1 MTRVDRFLLEGS
13 VHGQTNIADSSGVAE
28 LYAINS
34 GCKDGLG
41 VIAFLTDM
49 CMDARLHIKSDSS
62 AARAMVS
69 RVGPSQKTKH
79 LQIRELFV
87 QQLVQQRR
95 VIIQKASSIENIA
108 DVGTKHLDK
117 HRLAYLARKLGRA
130 VELKDLFGNPEIN
143 SLETVELE

>member
-1 MTRVDRFLLEGS
+1 M
-13 VHGQTNIADSSGVAE
+13 HGQTNIADSSGVAE

-62 AARAMVS
+62 AARAMV
-69 RVGPSQKTKH
+69 RRIGPSQKTKH

-95 VIIQKASSIENIA
+95 VIVQKVSSLENIA
-108 DVGTKHLDK
+108 DVSTKHLDR
-117 HRLAYLARKLGRA
+117 HRLAFLARKLGIMPRS
-130 VELKDLFGNPEIN
+130 F
-143 SLETVELE
+143 

>member
-1 MTRVDRFLLEGS
+1 M
-13 VHGQTNIADSSGVAE
+13 
-28 LYAINS
+28 
-34 GCKDGLG
+34 
-41 VIAFLTDM
+41 TDM
-49 CMDARLHIKSDSS
+49 RMNVRLHIKSDSS

-95 VIIQKASSIENIA
+95 VIVQKISSLENIA
-108 DVGTKHLDK
+108 DVGTKHLDR

-130 VELKDLFGNPEIN
+130 VELQDLFDNPEIN
-143 SLETVELE
+143 SLEIVEPE